1 MIKFSKKLYY
11 GKMASLDEKRLKKIV
26 KHKNF
31 VPGIFVIT
39 LAKEP
44 GNLLDICE
52 MTMLNT
58 FSTVDKSFI
67 VVGIALGKGEALE
80 LVEQIVADVYSET
93 HNMDMRA
100 YFC

>member
-1 MIKFSKKLYY
+1 MIKFSKKLYF

-26 KHKNF
+26 KHEKFIPGVF
-31 VPGIFVIT
+31 VVT

-58 FSTVDKSFI
+58 FSTVDKSYT

-80 LVEQIVADVYSET
+80 LVERIVEEVYDKT
-93 HNMDMRA
+93 HDMDMQA